1 MCQMTSLIL
10 NFLFYTYLVSKEQ
23 KFLCFESKNTK
34 SEMTRTY
41 QCYII
46 QSNALQITFRPVSFL
61 SIWRKLRLKDILPVA
76 NSLNFTTFKL
86 KYKPPLAYWS
96 SVMMYLYLGRQVEM
110 AYSDSC
116 YSSPAGSLSSIPGIA
131 PRQHLGHSSSQQ
143 FFKTFAPG
151 KWPPF
156 NSYQLTTILM
166 VMPKKGIENWSFSTQ
181 SYSRFGKW
189 LFINVAEQHLY
200 MYRIY

>member
-1 MCQMTSLIL
+1 MLYHSIKCTSD
-10 NFLFYTYLVSKEQ
+10 N
-23 KFLCFESKNTK
+23 
-34 SEMTRTY
+34 
-41 QCYII
+41 
-46 QSNALQITFRPVSFL
+46 L
-61 SIWRKLRLKDILPVA
+61 STCVIFKHLTQAKLKDILPVA

-151 KWPPF
+151 K
-156 NSYQLTTILM
+156 
-166 VMPKKGIENWSFSTQ
+166 
-181 SYSRFGKW
+181 
-189 LFINVAEQHLY
+189 
-200 MYRIY
+200 